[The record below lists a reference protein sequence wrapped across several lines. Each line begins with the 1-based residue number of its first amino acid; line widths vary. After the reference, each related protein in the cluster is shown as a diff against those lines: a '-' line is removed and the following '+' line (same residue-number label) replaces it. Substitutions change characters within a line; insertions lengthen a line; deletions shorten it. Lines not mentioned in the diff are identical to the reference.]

1 MNYFNITKLFENISM
16 CYKFIKNYIIFLINK
31 YSHDEKFI
39 IMFYN
44 RYCILTTL
52 HSLYNLTL
60 STIFYYLFCANI
72 FIDCIKNISKSC
84 EFNIT
89 DEEVNKLICKRL
101 YIIRDVIVFGYICCV
116 IYIFDIISSNVGFK
130 IIFEILKCITFL
142 SIYYQNDRNDIVDSC
157 LIFYENNKDFFNF
170 LQNNGIFV
178 AEIYVGIFNEK
189 SIEKNIN
196 NTIDTIKQKYD
207 LFKLY
212 FSKKIHDE

>member
-1 MNYFNITKLFENISM
+1 
-16 CYKFIKNYIIFLINK
+16 
-31 YSHDEKFI
+31 
-39 IMFYN
+39 
-44 RYCILTTL
+44 
-52 HSLYNLTL
+52 
-60 STIFYYLFCANI
+60 
-72 FIDCIKNISKSC
+72 
-84 EFNIT
+84 
-89 DEEVNKLICKRL
+89 
-101 YIIRDVIVFGYICCV
+101 
-116 IYIFDIISSNVGFK
+116 
-130 IIFEILKCITFL
+130 
-142 SIYYQNDRNDIVDSC
+142 